1 MKYLALGGA
10 GQEGSRTVRD
20 LVASPGVDSVVIG
33 DLDLA
38 AANRL
43 QREIG
48 SDKVS
53 TVRIDATAN
62 TELVKALEA
71 VDVVISFVGPYYRF
85 GVPILQ
91 AAIEARCH
99 YVDIC
104 DDAEPT
110 LAMLDLHDAARQ
122 AGVVAVIGCGVS
134 PGTLNVLARD
144 AANRM
149 DELDDLHFRWN
160 VPSSDVEGDVGKSAA
175 VQHGIHIVDG
185 DVTQY
190 LDGQWTKVPAMSGSE
205 QVRFP
210 VLGTCEAYYL
220 GHPEPVT
227 IPRYIKGL
235 RNVTQKGGVL
245 GLDAVL
251 RAFRELGLTSDEPL
265 QLKAGNVR
273 PSEVAVALLGRMP
286 APDDVPPAVSGFI
299 LIASG
304 RRNGEPVELTYV
316 VSGRMGPLTGIPASI
331 VAQMIGSGQVTRPGV
346 FAPEGCLDADLF
358 LAELARRGIEV
369 QRSERTGRK
378 SPRAALWPV
387 TMVPSLPPS
396 GG

>member
-1 MKYLALGGA
+1 MKFLALGGA

-20 LVASPGVDSVVIG
+20 LVASAQVGSVVIG
-33 DLDLA
+33 DLNLD

-43 QREIG
+43 KQEIG

-53 TVRIDATAN
+53 TVQVDATVNA
-62 TELVKALEA
+62 ALIEVLKG

-85 GVPILQ
+85 GLPILK
-91 AAIEARCH
+91 AAIEAGCH

-110 LAMLDLHDAARQ
+110 VDMLELHDQAEQ

-144 AANRM
+144 AANR
-149 DELDDLHFRWN
+149 LDQVEDLHFRWN
-160 VPSSDVEGDVGKSAA
+160 VPSSDVEGDLSKSAA

-185 DVTQY
+185 DVVQY
-190 LDGQWTKVPAMSGSE
+190 LDGEWTKVPAMSGSE

-210 VLGTCEAYYL
+210 VLGECEAYYL

-227 IPRYIKGL
+227 IPRYIKDL

-245 GLDAVL
+245 GLDDLL

-265 QLKAGNVR
+265 QLKAGSVR
-273 PSEVAVALLGRMP
+273 PSEVAIALLGRMP
-286 APDDVPPAVSGFI
+286 EPDPADLPPAVSEFM
-299 LIASG
+299 LIATG
-304 RRNGEPVELTYV
+304 TRNGQPVKLTYV
-316 VSGRMGPLTGIPASI
+316 VSGRMGPLTGVPASI
-331 VAQMIGSGQVTRPGV
+331 VAQMIGSGQVSQKGV
-346 FAPEGCLDADLF
+346 FAPEGCLDADVF
-358 LAELARRGIEV
+358 LAELAKRDITV
-369 QRSERTGRK
+369 KRSEEVG
-378 SPRAALWPV
+378 
-387 TMVPSLPPS
+387 
-396 GG
+396 